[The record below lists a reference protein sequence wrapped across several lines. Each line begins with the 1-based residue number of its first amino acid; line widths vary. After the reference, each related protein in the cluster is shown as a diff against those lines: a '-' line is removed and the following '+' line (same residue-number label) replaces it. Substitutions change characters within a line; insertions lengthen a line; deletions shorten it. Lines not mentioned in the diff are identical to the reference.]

1 MRKPKIFAGLA
12 LAGMLLSTSALSP
25 VGPLAVSPA
34 QAQSA
39 SVSFNL
45 FFDELEPH
53 GVWVRHPQ
61 YRYVFCPTGVD
72 TSWRP
77 YTRGRW
83 LYLQDTGWYF
93 ASDEPFAWATYH
105 YGRWLDDD
113 NLGWCWVP
121 GTKWAPAWVSW
132 RRGGDAIGWAPL
144 PPEREGF
151 SVSVEVVREDFPE
164 DYWVF
169 VPTRS
174 FIEPDLS
181 VSIVFGNDA
190 RSYYRETE
198 FVGPVVVQG
207 DVVTNNV
214 IEVSYIEQQIN
225 QEITVYNVE
234 ESNTPAAANVTGES
248 TVQIFNQDLEEP
260 TEEIEPP
267 EAVEAAEAPELIR
280 AEGGTIDA
288 EAGAEAGADA
298 EDGIDSEDTD
308 ATDPV
313 TEQTE
318 GVDPATAGADAETTT
333 EADDSAITAEEA
345 GDAEAADTEQST
357 QVEEDAELD
366 QPADAEEAGAV
377 SAEEETTPAQ
387 ASEQTE
393 DDAASAADESEA
405 VTDTT
410 DATTDEEAGEEAAP
424 ADASTEEP
432 EATVQAEDEAV
443 TSDCP
448 PELLVGGVCQT
459 PGEEIGDTEVEVE
472 ETDSAPS
479 DSGETNDA
487 GADEG
492 AEEAVTQ

>member
-34 QAQSA
+34 QAQSV

-72 TSWRP
+72 TNWRP

-83 LYLQDTGWYF
+83 LYLQDIGWYF

-151 SVSVEVVREDFPE
+151 SVSVEVVREDLPE

-174 FIEPDLS
+174 FIEPNLS
-181 VSIVFGNDA
+181 VSIVFGSEA

-214 IEVSYIEQQIN
+214 IEVNYIEQQIN

-234 ESNTPAAANVTGES
+234 QASEPAGATVTSEQ

-260 TEEIEPP
+260 AEDVAPP
-267 EAVEAAEAPELIR
+267 EAVDEAEAAEVIAT
-280 AEGGTIDA
+280 EGG
-288 EAGAEAGADA
+288 
-298 EDGIDSEDTD
+298 
-308 ATDPV
+308 
-313 TEQTE
+313 
-318 GVDPATAGADAETTT
+318 TAGADAEAGTDAEVQSTETDTATPEATDPAAPDAETADPAATEVDADATT
-333 EADDSAITAEEA
+333 E
-345 GDAEAADTEQST
+345 
-357 QVEEDAELD
+357 VEE
-366 QPADAEEAGAV
+366 PAPTT
-377 SAEEETTPAQ
+377 EETTEVEEPAATQ
-387 ASEQTE
+387 DETETEQPAATEEDTTQPEATEQTE
-393 DDAASAADESEA
+393 
-405 VTDTT
+405 
-410 DATTDEEAGEEAAP
+410 EEAAP
-424 ADASTEEP
+424 VAEDTEPVTEPTDAQADEDAAGAAAPADGEDP
-432 EATVQAEDEAV
+432 EATAPVEDEAV

-448 PELLVGGVCQT
+448 PELLVNGVCQT
-459 PGEEIGDTEVEVE
+459 PGGTAGDTDVEVD
-472 ETDSAPS
+472 ETDAAPAGA
-479 DSGETNDA
+479 DETSDA

-492 AEEAVTQ
+492 TEETVTQ

>member
-12 LAGMLLSTSALSP
+12 LAGLLLSTSALSP
-25 VGPLAVSPA
+25 VGPLAVSPV

-144 PPEREGF
+144 PPERDGF
-151 SVSVEVVREDFPE
+151 AISVEVVREDFPE

-169 VPTRS
+169 VPTSS

-190 RSYYRETE
+190 RSYYQETE
-198 FVGPVVVQG
+198 FLGPVVVQG
-207 DVVTNNV
+207 DMVTNNL
-214 IEVSYIEQQIN
+214 IEVNYIEQQIN

-234 ESNTPAAANVTGES
+234 QADEPAAATVTGEQ
-248 TVQIFNQDLEEP
+248 TVQIFSQDLEEP
-260 TEEIEPP
+260 AEDVAPP
-267 EAVEAAEAPELIR
+267 QAVDEAEAAQLITT
-280 AEGGTIDA
+280 EGGTAGVNSAADA
-288 EAGAEAGADA
+288 EAGADTDATEATESEALDPAAADA
-298 EDGIDSEDTD
+298 NPEATTDVEEPATDAVEATEPEDSTATEIEADSEEPAAADEADIEQPEAAQEGAAEAEAIEQPEEDAAPAAEDTD
-308 ATDPV
+308 AM
-313 TEQTE
+313 
-318 GVDPATAGADAETTT
+318 T
-333 EADDSAITAEEA
+333 EATD
-345 GDAEAADTEQST
+345 
-357 QVEEDAELD
+357 
-366 QPADAEEAGAV
+366 
-377 SAEEETTPAQ
+377 AQ
-387 ASEQTE
+387 A
-393 DDAASAADESEA
+393 
-405 VTDTT
+405 
-410 DATTDEEAGEEAAP
+410 DEEAVEETAP
-424 ADASTEEP
+424 ADLESAEP
-432 EATVQAEDEAV
+432 EASAPAEDEAV
-443 TSDCP
+443 TPDCP
-448 PELLVGGVCQT
+448 PDQLVNGVCQ
-459 PGEEIGDTEVEVE
+459 PVGEEAGEAEAEATVAAPSETTDSGAGEGGE
-472 ETDSAPS
+472 ET
-479 DSGETNDA
+479 
-487 GADEG
+487 
-492 AEEAVTQ
+492 VTE